1 MGDKVALYGGS
12 FNPIH
17 IGHLITAR
25 AIAEHLNL
33 SRVLFVPSARPPHKW
48 SHELASP
55 EHRLEMVRLAIAG
68 EPGFGV
74 TDVELRQPRLTY
86 PIQSIEL
93 FRQELGGSAEL
104 YWVVGGDTVRDLP
117 TWYRL
122 RDMLQLCHLV
132 IAARPGFQL
141 PDLSGLLDLL
151 RPEQIEDLR
160 AGVVP
165 TPQIEVSAT
174 VIRQRVRERR
184 SIRHLVPDAVCD
196 YIDDYGLYLP
206 ANQDVE

>member
-1 MGDKVALYGGS
+1 MGEKMALYGGS

-25 AIAEHLNL
+25 AIAEHLGL
-33 SRVLFVPSARPPHKW
+33 SRVFFVPSARPPHKW

-55 EHRLEMVRLAIAG
+55 AHRLEMVRLAIQG

-93 FRQELGGSAEL
+93 FRQELGVSAEL
-104 YWVVGGDTVRDLP
+104 HWVVGGDTLRELP
-117 TWYRL
+117 SWYRL
-122 RDMLQLCHLV
+122 GDMLELCRLV

-141 PDLSGLLDLL
+141 PDMSALSGIL
-151 RPEQIEDLR
+151 REEQIEELR
-160 AGVVP
+160 SCVVP
-165 TPQIEVSAT
+165 SPQIEVSAT

-184 SIRHLVPDAVCD
+184 SIRHFVPDAVCD
-196 YIDDYGLYLP
+196 YIDEQGLYLP
-206 ANQDVE
+206 PTED